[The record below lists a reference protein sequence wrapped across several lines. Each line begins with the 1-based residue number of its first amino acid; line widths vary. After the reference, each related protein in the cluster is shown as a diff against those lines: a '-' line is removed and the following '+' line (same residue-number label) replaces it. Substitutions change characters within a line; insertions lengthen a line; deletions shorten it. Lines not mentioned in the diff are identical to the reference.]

1 MRRASYLAVALL
13 ACTLAGCGT
22 TGNTRFSGDSASESA
37 SAGSSASSS
46 PASPSSSAPP
56 SKSSSASSSVS
67 SSTSPSVPAACRTA
81 DLRVKL
87 GAGNGAAGSTYY
99 PLRITN
105 TSGHPCRTG
114 GFGGVSLVASATG
127 KPIGAPA
134 DRTQR
139 GKAKPIVLDSGQR
152 AHATLQMANA
162 QNFPTGKCHPVQA
175 KGFRVYPPN
184 ETHSAFV
191 KRPTTACQN
200 AKVHLLSL
208 TPYQAG

>member
-1 MRRASYLAVALL
+1 MALL

-22 TGNTRFSGDSASESA
+22 SGNTRFSGDTKTEKTAEGAST
-37 SAGSSASSS
+37 SSS
-46 PASPSSSAPP
+46 PASPRSSAPP
-56 SKSSSASSSVS
+56 SESASASSSA
-67 SSTSPSVPAACRTA
+67 SPSVPAACRTA
-81 DLRVKL
+81 DLRVSL
-87 GAGNGAAGSTYY
+87 GAGEGAAGSTYY
-99 PLRITN
+99 PLRLKN

-134 DRTQR
+134 DRTKRSQ
-139 GKAKPIVLDSGQR
+139 AKPLVLESGQR
-152 AHATLQMANA
+152 AHATLQVVNA
-162 QNFPTGKCHPVQA
+162 ENFPTSKCHPVQA

-191 KRPTTACQN
+191 KHPTTACQN

-208 TPYQAG
+208 APYHAG